1 VGGVR
6 FPVIGR
12 SSSARMKVE
21 LQPEETLE
29 SLLRRF
35 KKGVALDGIIR
46 TYREKAR
53 FATKRE
59 KQRRK
64 AVRAARRRR
73 RER

>member
-1 VGGVR
+1 M
-6 FPVIGR
+6 IGR
-12 SSSARMKVE
+12 LSSARMKVE

-46 TYREKAR
+46 TFREKAH